1 MVEVEEEE
9 EEVLGVEGVR
19 DVEVGEVAVTAR
31 LVGMRVKIAAYS

>member
-1 MVEVEEEE
+1 MVEVEEE